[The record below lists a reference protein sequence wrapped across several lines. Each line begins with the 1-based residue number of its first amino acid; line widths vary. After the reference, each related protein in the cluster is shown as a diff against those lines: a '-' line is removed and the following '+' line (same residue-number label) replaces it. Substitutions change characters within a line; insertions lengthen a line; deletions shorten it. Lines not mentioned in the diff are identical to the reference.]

1 MAAPCSWKPESPDQ
15 RSASG
20 NVPTVHDSYMRTNQ
34 PHGGIASPGSG
45 GFAPYRDAEP
55 AEHRGPCWAAAIGR
69 HSRGREHDTDYEV
82 IIREALADLVEHPEN
97 CRCVRR
103 GGRR

>member
-1 MAAPCSWKPESPDQ
+1 MC
-15 RSASG
+15 
-20 NVPTVHDSYMRTNQ
+20 TNDA
-34 PHGGIASPGSG
+34 PHGGIASPGG
-45 GFAPYRDAEP
+45 GRAPYRDAEP

-69 HSRGREHDTDYEV
+69 YSRGREHDIDDEV

-103 GGRR
+103 AGRRRGRRR